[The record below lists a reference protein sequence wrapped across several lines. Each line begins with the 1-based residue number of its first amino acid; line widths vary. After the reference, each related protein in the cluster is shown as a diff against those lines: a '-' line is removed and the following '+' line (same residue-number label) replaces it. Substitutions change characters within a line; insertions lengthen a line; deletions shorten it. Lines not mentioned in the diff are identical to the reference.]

1 MTTVMTNESS
11 ANCYREELFFLSNRI
26 IWEGFDSTDQVKN
39 VPSVAE
45 ILSAE
50 CSQLENSFEG
60 EKSGE
65 NFVPQVKNVRQIFA
79 HPVVLDGQEDGVED
93 DAEGDNDVED
103 GVVDDGEKDIL
114 GLEPAGIVEAARS
127 AAGTVAIIPSF

>member
-1 MTTVMTNESS
+1 M
-11 ANCYREELFFLSNRI
+11 L
-26 IWEGFDSTDQVKN
+26 
-39 VPSVAE
+39 E
-45 ILSAE
+45 ILTHSVM
-50 CSQLENSFEG
+50 F
-60 EKSGE
+60 
-65 NFVPQVKNVRQIFA
+65 
-79 HPVVLDGQEDGVED
+79 DGKKDGVEN

>member
-1 MTTVMTNESS
+1 MPIVTEKT
-11 ANCYREELFFLSNRI
+11 CFLSNRI